1 MSWFDCW
8 WLAIRPRT
16 LPLSASPVI
25 LSAMLAYC
33 QNGTFYFL
41 PFLITLFSALCIQI
55 GTNLFNDVFD
65 FEKGADTKERLGPP
79 RVVAQGYLSANSV
92 KTMAFFVFFLALLG
106 GIYLIFWAGWLIF
119 LIGMA
124 SLFSGWAYTGGKYPI
139 AYHPFGEV
147 FVLIFFGIVAVCG
160 GFYVQTFLFSWNV
173 FFLSCLTGLLAA
185 SVMTINNYRDFNED
199 KKNNKN
205 TLAVCLGKQK
215 IKWIFVLEVLLP
227 FLMLPFL
234 QCYLPFLCLPFA
246 IWAIQRFFTESA
258 HALNA
263 LLAFCARLQFVFS
276 ILLGCCFLSF

>member
-25 LSAMLAYC
+25 LSAMLAYF

-79 RVVAQGYLSANSV
+79 RVVAQGYLSAKSV

-106 GIYLIFWAGWLIF
+106 GIYLIFWAGFPIF
-119 LIGMA
+119 LIGIA

-147 FVLIFFGIVAVCG
+147 FVLVFFGIVAVCG
-160 GFYVQTFLFSWNV
+160 GFYVQSFLFSWEV
-173 FFLSCLTGLLAA
+173 FFSFLFNGFAGGIGDDHQQLPRFQRRQKKQQKHACRLFRQAKNQ
-185 SVMTINNYRDFNED
+185 MDF
-199 KKNNKN
+199 
-205 TLAVCLGKQK
+205 CIGS
-215 IKWIFVLEVLLP
+215 FVAFFDVA
-227 FLMLPFL
+227 FFAML
-234 QCYLPFLCLPFA
+234 FA
-246 IWAIQRFFTESA
+246 FFVF
-258 HALNA
+258 
-263 LLAFCARLQFVFS
+263 AFCH
-276 ILLGCCFLSF
+276 LGNPTIFY